1 VVPVTVTVPAASVR
15 MPMYPGYVESEALHV
30 VDCFAHV
37 VDWVQIPQPMRSVP
51 SCMTTARPTISGTE
65 RPAATSK
72 LPNDAP
78 AALAVSTVVVH
89 GSALV
94 A

>member
-1 VVPVTVTVPAASVR
+1 MTETVPAAVKL
-15 MPMYPGYVESEALHV
+15 PVYEGYVESEALHV
-30 VDCFAHV
+30 LDRFAHV
-37 VDWVQIPQPMRSVP
+37 LDWLQMPHPMRSVP
-51 SCMTTARPTISGTE
+51 SCTTIARSTMSGTE
-65 RPAATSK
+65 RPAATVK
-72 LPNDAP
+72 LPDDAP